1 MLQLSNCIFVP
12 PSHKLN
18 TIKSSVSVS
27 DSSTL
32 VSEKSFSDVVYGNG
46 MLYLVSGSM
55 IYKYDIK
62 NNGMRILYRSL
73 NNPQYVTFDAT
84 TGYAEFFCY

>member
-1 MLQLSNCIFVP
+1 M
-12 PSHKLN
+12 
-18 TIKSSVSVS
+18 S

-32 VSEKSFSDVVYGNG
+32 VNEKSFSDVVYGNG

-73 NNPQYVTFDAT
+73 NNPQYIAFDET
-84 TGYAEFFCY
+84 TGYAEFFCNNQSLSLISSYSTVCLLISPS